1 MSDTQNERQA
11 TTEERLVWLENRI
24 IRLESIIF
32 PQSNVQAGSGQKQI
46 VGDQRRTDAGMGPL
60 LNSNSEFL

>member
-1 MSDTQNERQA
+1 MSDIQA

-32 PQSNVQAGSGQKQI
+32 PQSNAQAGSGQKQI

>member
-1 MSDTQNERQA
+1 MSDTQNERQY

-32 PQSNVQAGSGQKQI
+32 PQTTVQAGMGQKQI
-46 VGDQRRTDAGMGPL
+46 VGDQRRTDAGMGAIL
-60 LNSNSEFL
+60 KTDSDFL